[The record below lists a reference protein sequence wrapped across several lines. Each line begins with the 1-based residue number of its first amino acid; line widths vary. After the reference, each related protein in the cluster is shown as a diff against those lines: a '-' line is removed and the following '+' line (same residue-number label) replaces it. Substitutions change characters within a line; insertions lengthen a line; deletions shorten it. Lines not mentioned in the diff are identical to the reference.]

1 MKVLENIFQ
10 FLYQVFTQ
18 PISLGGISVSIS
30 LIFTILVA
38 FFAVI
43 VGSRYVSNWLRDHL
57 LTRLGFQE
65 GTREAI
71 ATIFRYFT
79 IMLAFIIVPQAAGL
93 DLSSL
98 AFLAGGLGIGIGFGF
113 QGLAQNFVSGLI
125 LVFEQPVQV
134 GDYIELGNLEGTIR
148 KISIRS
154 TIIVTNDGISIIV
167 PNSDLVNHQIINWSY
182 ENMNSRIHIPV
193 RVAYGS
199 DPVLVTEALLAAT
212 QRESRILSYPPPQV
226 WLRTFG
232 EDSMNFELL
241 VWIDKPRFRLPIQSS
256 LNFIIHNELYSKNIR
271 IPVSQRDLW
280 LRNPEDLKSVFE
292 SLNFNKHGEGGDK
305 ASRINLSK
313 DKEPLYSPENLSLR
327 DLLKKVVYFEKF
339 SDLELLSLIE
349 KGYRQTYSSEQ
360 FIFHE
365 GDPGDAFHIILSGSV
380 EIIAEKTN
388 KHIRDLY
395 AGDFFGEL
403 SLLMGIRRSAGVRA
417 KETTIVFVVN
427 RNIFQSFLS
436 SYPQLANQIAEKLVE
451 RKQEFIARK
460 KELGLSDD
468 DDLEN
473 NPLIWIRKRMRTLFH
488 I

>member
-1 MKVLENIFQ
+1 MKILENILQ
-10 FLYQVFTQ
+10 FFYKVFTQ
-18 PISLGGISVSIS
+18 PISLGGISVSLS
-30 LIFTILVA
+30 LIFTILVG
-38 FFAVI
+38 FFAV
-43 VGSRYVSNWLRDHL
+43 VVASRYVSNWLRDHL

-71 ATIFRYFT
+71 AMIFRYFT
-79 IMLAFIIVPQAAGL
+79 ITLAFIIVPQVAGL

-125 LVFEQPVQV
+125 LDFEQPIRV
-134 GDYIELGNLEGTIR
+134 GDYIELGDLEGTIR

-154 TIIVTNDGISIIV
+154 TIVVTNDGISIIV
-167 PNSDLVNHQIINWSY
+167 PNSDLVNHRIINWSY

-212 QRESRILSYPPPQV
+212 QRDSRILSYPPPQV
-226 WLRTFG
+226 WLRSFG

-256 LNFIIHNELYSKNIR
+256 LNFIIHNELYLKNIR

-292 SLNFNKHGEGGDK
+292 SIYFKQGEK
-305 ASRINLSK
+305 QSEKVSRINLQ
-313 DKEPLYSPENLSLR
+313 KEPFSSPENKSLR
-327 DLLKKVVYFEKF
+327 DLLKQVVYFENF
-339 SDLELLSLIE
+339 TDIEILSLIE
-349 KGYRQTYSSEQ
+349 KGYRQTFMKGE

-380 EIIAEKTN
+380 EIIAEKKAH

-403 SLLMGIRRSAGVRA
+403 SLLMGIRRSAGVRT
-417 KETTIVFVVN
+417 KEKTIVFVVN

-436 SYPQLANQIAEKLVE
+436 SYPQLANQIAEKLAE
-451 RKQEFIARK
+451 RKQEFLERK
-460 KELGLSDD
+460 KELGLSDE
-468 DDLEN
+468 DLEN
-473 NPLIWIRKRMRTLFH
+473 NPLIWIRKRMRTLFN

>member
-241 VWIDKPRFRLPIQSS
+241 VWIDKP
-256 LNFIIHNELYSKNIR
+256 
-271 IPVSQRDLW
+271 
-280 LRNPEDLKSVFE
+280 
-292 SLNFNKHGEGGDK
+292 
-305 ASRINLSK
+305 
-313 DKEPLYSPENLSLR
+313 
-327 DLLKKVVYFEKF
+327 
-339 SDLELLSLIE
+339 
-349 KGYRQTYSSEQ
+349 
-360 FIFHE
+360 
-365 GDPGDAFHIILSGSV
+365 
-380 EIIAEKTN
+380 
-388 KHIRDLY
+388 
-395 AGDFFGEL
+395 
-403 SLLMGIRRSAGVRA
+403 
-417 KETTIVFVVN
+417 
-427 RNIFQSFLS
+427 
-436 SYPQLANQIAEKLVE
+436 
-451 RKQEFIARK
+451 
-460 KELGLSDD
+460 
-468 DDLEN
+468 
-473 NPLIWIRKRMRTLFH
+473 
-488 I
+488 

>member
-1 MKVLENIFQ
+1 MKILENILQ

-18 PISLGGISVSIS
+18 PIFLGEISVSLS

-38 FFAVI
+38 FFAV
-43 VGSRYVSNWLRDHL
+43 VVASRYLSNWLRDHL
-57 LTRLGFQE
+57 LARLGFQE
-65 GTREAI
+65 GTREAL

-79 IMLAFIIVPQAAGL
+79 ITLGFIIIPQAAGL

-125 LVFEQPVQV
+125 LVFEQPIRV
-134 GDYIELGNLEGTIR
+134 GDYIELGDLEGTIR

-154 TIIVTNDGISIIV
+154 TIVVTNDGISIIV
-167 PNSDLVNHQIINWSY
+167 PNSDLVNNRIINWSY
-182 ENMNSRIHIPV
+182 ENLNSRIHIPV

-199 DPVLVTEALLAAT
+199 DPVLVTEALLAASR
-212 QRESRILSYPPPQV
+212 RESRILSNPSPQV
-226 WLRTFG
+226 WLRSFG

-256 LNFIIHNELYSKNIR
+256 LNFIIQNELYFKKIR

-292 SLNFNKHGEGGDK
+292 SLNLNQSRKEGK
-305 ASRINLSK
+305 NSTRINLSK
-313 DKEPLYSPENLSLR
+313 EPFYSPEDLSLR
-327 DLLKKVVYFEKF
+327 DLLKKVVYFENF
-339 SDLELLSLIE
+339 SDLEILSLIE
-349 KGYRQTYSSEQ
+349 KGYRQTYYAEQ

-380 EIIAEKTN
+380 EIIAEKAN

-417 KETTIVFVVN
+417 KEKTILFVVS
-427 RNIFQSFLS
+427 RNIFQTFLS
-436 SYPQLANQIAEKLVE
+436 SYPQLANQIADKLVE
-451 RKQEFIARK
+451 RKQEFLERK
-460 KELGLSDD
+460 KELGLSDE
-468 DDLEN
+468 DLEN
-473 NPLIWIRKRMRTLFH
+473 NPLVWIRKRMRILFN

>member
-1 MKVLENIFQ
+1 
-10 FLYQVFTQ
+10 
-18 PISLGGISVSIS
+18 
-30 LIFTILVA
+30 
-38 FFAVI
+38 
-43 VGSRYVSNWLRDHL
+43 
-57 LTRLGFQE
+57 
-65 GTREAI
+65 
-71 ATIFRYFT
+71 
-79 IMLAFIIVPQAAGL
+79 
-93 DLSSL
+93 
-98 AFLAGGLGIGIGFGF
+98 
-113 QGLAQNFVSGLI
+113 
-125 LVFEQPVQV
+125 
-134 GDYIELGNLEGTIR
+134 
-148 KISIRS
+148 
-154 TIIVTNDGISIIV
+154 
-167 PNSDLVNHQIINWSY
+167 
-182 ENMNSRIHIPV
+182 
-193 RVAYGS
+193 
-199 DPVLVTEALLAAT
+199 
-212 QRESRILSYPPPQV
+212 
-226 WLRTFG
+226 
-232 EDSMNFELL
+232 
-241 VWIDKPRFRLPIQSS
+241 
-256 LNFIIHNELYSKNIR
+256 R

>member
-1 MKVLENIFQ
+1 MKIIENILQ
-10 FLYQVFTQ
+10 FLSRVFTQ
-18 PISLGGISVSIS
+18 PIFLGGISIS
-30 LIFTILVA
+30 LSSIFTILVA
-38 FFAVI
+38 FFAVVI
-43 VGSRYVSNWLRDHL
+43 SSRYLSNWLRDHL
-57 LTRLGFQE
+57 LIRLGFQE

-79 IMLAFIIVPQAAGL
+79 ITLGFIIIPQAAGL

-125 LVFEQPVQV
+125 LVFEQPIRV
-134 GDYIELGNLEGTIR
+134 GDYIELGDLEGTIR

-154 TIIVTNDGISIIV
+154 TIVLTNDGISIIV
-167 PNSDLVNHQIINWSY
+167 PNSDLVNNRIINWSY

-199 DPVLVTEALLAAT
+199 DPVLVTEAILAAA
-212 QRESRILSYPPPQV
+212 QKESRILSFPPPQV
-226 WLRTFG
+226 WLSNFG
-232 EDSMNFELL
+232 EDSINFELL

-256 LNFIIHNELYSKNIR
+256 LNFIIHHEFYFKNIR

-292 SLNFNKHGEGGDK
+292 SINFNRSKQENEK
-305 ASRINLSK
+305 STRINLSK
-313 DKEPLYSPENLSLR
+313 EPVYSPQDLSLR
-327 DLLKKVVYFEKF
+327 DLLKKVVYFENF
-339 SDLELLSLIE
+339 SNLEILSLIE
-349 KGYRQTYSSEQ
+349 KGYRQTYYSEQ

-380 EIIAEKTN
+380 EIIAEKAN

-417 KETTIVFVVN
+417 KEKTIVFVVS
-427 RNIFQSFLS
+427 RNIFQNFLS
-436 SYPQLANQIAEKLVE
+436 SYPQLANQIAEKLAE
-451 RKQEFIARK
+451 RKQEFIERK

-468 DDLEN
+468 EDLEN
-473 NPLIWIRKRMRTLFH
+473 NPLVWIRKRMKTLFN